1 MFEWLRHWQLG
12 NRYGYEVLFR
22 GQDRRPK
29 GKTGI
34 IMADLGMPEDYQ
46 PGFYIDFMDH
56 VFDYSLPFFLHK
68 IVLADRGIALI
79 DPGNPLAR
87 EPFVPQKLV
96 DMHGSVTNRR
106 GEPYLECKVEWRPPG
121 MKKNPWDHGYF
132 LYKGDGK
139 GGAPDVCQKSAAKIA
154 GWYFGSL
161 IPEKRV
167 AWAHQC
173 RKVYED
179 AVTLLRKDFAD
190 VEFRHARY
198 IDENSLRQAVEELLD
213 AGCETIIYQCYSNP
227 VFCDFEDY
235 ALAMPRVHRLVNG
248 RAKLIFGD
256 QPGNQPPLREA
267 YVQMV
272 RDQLRQIPADR
283 SVLLVLSRH
292 GNPFRHDTLNKRA
305 HEYRQPLE
313 EKMREAMDEWGGKWQ
328 LTWSDDEYAD
338 HYWDPRRKKLS
349 TLDAFRKAITERYDY
364 ALEVPTDFI
373 AENTDL
379 MIFHAMKKYTLFS
392 DYDMYAPIPYPD
404 WEKPLMRTFREGKTT
419 AMYIG
424 CPVGPYRKYVA
435 EAAAASIADIL
446 VNKQERP

>member
-22 GQDRRPK
+22 GHDRRPM
-29 GKTGI
+29 GKVGI

-79 DPGNPLAR
+79 DPGNPIAR
-87 EPFVPQKLV
+87 ESFVPQRLV
-96 DMHGSVTNRR
+96 DMYGSAANRR
-106 GEPYLECKVEWRPPG
+106 GEPYVDCKVEWRPPG

-173 RKVYED
+173 RKVYEET
-179 AVTLLRKDFAD
+179 VTLLRKEFAD

-198 IDENSLRQAVEELLD
+198 IDENSLRQAVEELLA

-227 VFCDFEDY
+227 VF
-235 ALAMPRVHRLVNG
+235 
-248 RAKLIFGD
+248 
-256 QPGNQPPLREA
+256 
-267 YVQMV
+267 
-272 RDQLRQIPADR
+272 
-283 SVLLVLSRH
+283 
-292 GNPFRHDTLNKRA
+292 
-305 HEYRQPLE
+305 
-313 EKMREAMDEWGGKWQ
+313 
-328 LTWSDDEYAD
+328 SD
-338 HYWDPRRKKLS
+338 
-349 TLDAFRKAITERYDY
+349 
-364 ALEVPTDFI
+364 
-373 AENTDL
+373 
-379 MIFHAMKKYTLFS
+379 
-392 DYDMYAPIPYPD
+392 
-404 WEKPLMRTFREGKTT
+404 
-419 AMYIG
+419 
-424 CPVGPYRKYVA
+424 
-435 EAAAASIADIL
+435 
-446 VNKQERP
+446 